1 MADHTCTGLWTS
13 GVLPPGGSG
22 GSGSYTI
29 ATNGTGGSSPII
41 YTTNNTNTVNPYII
55 NYTTNNTNTVN
66 PYIINNSGSTTGI
79 TVKGDA
85 EFDGNVKIKGRD
97 VSKLFEKIEDR
108 LAILMEPD
116 PAKLEKFVALKKA
129 YDHYKLLEKLIGDE

>member
-29 ATNGTGGSSPII
+29 ATNGTGGTI
-41 YTTNNTNTVNPYII
+41 YTTNNTNTINPYIM
-55 NYTTNNTNTVN
+55 T
-66 PYIINNSGSTTGI
+66 NSGNTPGI

-129 YDHYKLLEKLIGDE
+129 YDHYKLLEKLIGNE

>member
-22 GSGSYTI
+22 GSGSYTM
-29 ATNGTGGSSPII
+29 AAYGTSSSSPII
-41 YTTNNTNTVNPYII
+41 
-55 NYTTNNTNTVN
+55 YTTNNTNTVN
-66 PYIINNSGSTTGI
+66 PYIINNSGSTTVI

>member
-13 GVLPPGGSG
+13 GVLPPGGGG

-29 ATNGTGGSSPII
+29 ATNGTSSSSPTI
-41 YTTNNTNTVNPYII
+41 YYTNNTTTGNPYIA
-55 NYTTNNTNTVN
+55 TN
-66 PYIINNSGSTTGI
+66 IGSTSGI
-79 TVKGDA
+79 SVKGDA

>member
-1 MADHTCTGLWTS
+1 MADYTCTGLWTS
-13 GVLPPGGSG
+13 GVLPPGGGG

-29 ATNGTGGSSPII
+29 ATNGTGGSSPTI
-41 YTTNNTNTVNPYII
+41 YYTNNTTTGNPYIATK
-55 NYTTNNTNTVN
+55 N
-66 PYIINNSGSTTGI
+66 GSTSGI
-79 TVKGDA
+79 SVKGDA

-97 VSKLFEKIEDR
+97 ISKLFEKIEDR

>member
-55 NYTTNNTNTVN
+55 N
-66 PYIINNSGSTTGI
+66 NSGSTPGI

>member
-29 ATNGTGGSSPII
+29 ATNGSGGTI
-41 YTTNNTNTVNPYII
+41 YTTNNTNTINPYIM
-55 NYTTNNTNTVN
+55 T
-66 PYIINNSGSTTGI
+66 NSGNTPGI

-116 PAKLEKFVALKKA
+116 PAKFEKFVALKKA

>member
-13 GVLPPGGSG
+13 GVLPPGASA

-29 ATNGTGGSSPII
+29 TAGGSGGTI
-41 YTTNNTNTVNPYII
+41 YTTNNTNTI
-55 NYTTNNTNTVN
+55 N
-66 PYIINNSGSTTGI
+66 PYIINNSGSTPGI

>member
-1 MADHTCTGLWTS
+1 MANHTCTGLWTS

-29 ATNGTGGSSPII
+29 AAGGSGGGSPTI
-41 YTTNNTNTVNPYII
+41 YTTNNTNTVNPY
-55 NYTTNNTNTVN
+55 V
-66 PYIINNSGSTTGI
+66 INNSGNTPGI

>member
-1 MADHTCTGLWTS
+1 MADHTCTGLWAS
-13 GVLPPGGSG
+13 GVLSPGGSG

-29 ATNGTGGSSPII
+29 AAGGSGGTI
-41 YTTNNTNTVNPYII
+41 YTTNNTNTINPYIM
-55 NYTTNNTNTVN
+55 TNNGNT
-66 PYIINNSGSTTGI
+66 PGI
-79 TVKGDA
+79 TVKGNA

>member
-13 GVLPPGGSG
+13 GVLPPGGG
-22 GSGSYTI
+22 GSGSYTTI

-41 YTTNNTNTVNPYII
+41 
-55 NYTTNNTNTVN
+55 YTTNNTNTVN

-116 PAKLEKFVALKKA
+116 PAKLEKFPALKKA